1 MTRGE
6 IASLSPNAVLWDGLD
21 EAIIGLAKRQDF
33 GPLIIYDANGEVD
46 IKLDQNFYENFDED
60 DEFDS
65 IDNWDRPNFEGLVA
79 YDVEK
84 AIKILMNDMEV
95 SDNDIEDGMTRN
107 DAAYIMALEYFVYNV
122 SGAFVGDYT
131 PLHLF
136 IEETE

>member
-1 MTRGE
+1 MTRDE
-6 IASLSPNAVLWDGLD
+6 IASLSPNAILWDGLD
-21 EAIIGLAKRQDF
+21 EAIIGLAKRDDF
-33 GPLIIYDANGEVD
+33 SPLVIYNSNGIVD
-46 IKLDQNFYENFDED
+46 IKLDSNFYESFED
-60 DEFDS
+60 DEVFDS

-84 AIKILMNDMEV
+84 AVKILMNDMEV
-95 SDNDIEDGMTRN
+95 SDDDIEDGMTRD
-107 DAAYIMALEYFVYNV
+107 DAAYMMALDYFSYNV